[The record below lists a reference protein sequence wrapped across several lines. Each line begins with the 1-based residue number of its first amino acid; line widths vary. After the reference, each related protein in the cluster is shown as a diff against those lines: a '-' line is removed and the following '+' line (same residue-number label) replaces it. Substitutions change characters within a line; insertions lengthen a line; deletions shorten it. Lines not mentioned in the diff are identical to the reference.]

1 MHLRLINLA
10 QGKSMPLQELP
21 PPISPRQMDMLRA
34 VAAMAWSD
42 GKLEPD
48 EIRLMLDEFAAL
60 FAKSDAER
68 NTLKTSLRDY
78 LGQNIP
84 LEEVVPNIKSIED
97 RKMTLR
103 LGYQVIQASRRNP
116 NEPMINLDE
125 AAAYQRLVR
134 ILDLPSEVVAD
145 IEAAIIPPEESQPN
159 GIIKA
164 LASRLH
170 KLLRNAD

>member
-1 MHLRLINLA
+1 MA
-10 QGKSMPLQELP
+10 LQELP

-34 VAAMAWSD
+34 VAAMAWAD

-48 EIRLMLDEFAAL
+48 EIRLMLDEFAIL
-60 FAKSDAER
+60 FATSETER
-68 NTLKTSLRDY
+68 DSLKTQLKDY

-84 LEEVVPNIKSIED
+84 LEEVIPNIKSIED

-116 NEPMINLDE
+116 DEPMINLDE

-134 ILDLPSEVVAD
+134 ILDLPVDVVAE
-145 IEAAIIPPEESQPN
+145 IEGAIAQTDQFHPDEIV
-159 GIIKA
+159 KT

-170 KLLRNAD
+170 KLLGNQ

>member
-1 MHLRLINLA
+1 MA
-10 QGKSMPLQELP
+10 LQELP

-34 VAAMAWSD
+34 VAAMAWAD
-42 GKLEPD
+42 GTLEPD
-48 EIRLMLDEFAAL
+48 EIRIMLDEFAML
-60 FAKSDAER
+60 FAKTDAER
-68 NTLKTSLRDY
+68 TALKSRLKDY

-84 LEEVVPNIKSIED
+84 LEEVVPNIKSVED

-103 LGYQVIQASRRNP
+103 LGYQVIQASRRDP
-116 NEPMINLDE
+116 DEPMINLYE

-134 ILDLPSEVVAD
+134 ILDLPPEVVAD
-145 IEAAIIPPEESQPN
+145 IEASIAPPEESNPN

-170 KLLRNAD
+170 KLLGNAN

>member
-1 MHLRLINLA
+1 VHIWQTNLA
-10 QGKSMPLQELP
+10 KGKSMTPQELP

-34 VAAMAWSD
+34 VAAMAWAD

-48 EIRLMLDEFAAL
+48 EIRLMLDEFAML
-60 FAKSDAER
+60 FAKTETER
-68 NTLKTSLRDY
+68 SNLKTRLKDY

-103 LGYQVIQASRRNP
+103 LGYQVIQSSRRNP
-116 NEPMINLDE
+116 DEPMINLDE

-134 ILDLPSEVVAD
+134 ILDLPPEVVAD
-145 IEAAIIPPEESQPN
+145 IEASIAPQDESHPN

-164 LASRLH
+164 LAARLH
-170 KLLRNAD
+170 KLLGNAN

>member
-1 MHLRLINLA
+1 MA
-10 QGKSMPLQELP
+10 LQELP

-34 VAAMAWSD
+34 VAAMAWAD

-48 EIRLMLDEFAAL
+48 EIRLMLDEFANL
-60 FAKSDAER
+60 FATSETER
-68 NTLKTSLRDY
+68 SSLKIQLRDY

-84 LEEVVPNIKSIED
+84 LEEVIPNVKSVED
-97 RKMTLR
+97 RKTILK

-116 NEPMINLDE
+116 NEPMVNLDE

-134 ILDLPSEVVAD
+134 ILDLPADVVTE
-145 IEAAIIPPEESQPN
+145 IEQAIAQTDQSHPN

-170 KLLRNAD
+170 KLLGN

>member
-1 MHLRLINLA
+1 MT
-10 QGKSMPLQELP
+10 LQELP
-21 PPISPRQMDMLRA
+21 PPISPRQMDILRA
-34 VAAMAWSD
+34 VAAMAWAD

-60 FAKSDAER
+60 FAKTDTER
-68 NTLKTSLRDY
+68 NSLKSRLREY

-84 LEEVVPNIKSIED
+84 LEEVVPHIKSFED
-97 RKMTLR
+97 RKLTLR
-103 LGYQVIQASRRNP
+103 LGYQVIQTSRRNP
-116 NEPMINLDE
+116 DEPRVNLDE

-145 IEAAIIPPEESQPN
+145 IEASIIPPDEIQHQ

-170 KLLRNAD
+170 KILNN

>member
-1 MHLRLINLA
+1 
-10 QGKSMPLQELP
+10 
-21 PPISPRQMDMLRA
+21 MDMLRA
-34 VAAMAWSD
+34 VAAMAWAD

-48 EIRLMLDEFAAL
+48 EIRLMLDEFANL
-60 FAKSDAER
+60 FGTSETER
-68 NTLKTSLRDY
+68 SSLKIQLRDY

-84 LEEVVPNIKSIED
+84 LEEVIPNIKSIED
-97 RKMTLR
+97 RKTILK

-116 NEPMINLDE
+116 DEPMVNLDE

-134 ILDLPSEVVAD
+134 ILDLPSDVVTE
-145 IEAAIIPPEESQPN
+145 IEEAIAQTDQSHPN

-170 KLLRNAD
+170 KLLGN

>member
-1 MHLRLINLA
+1 MA
-10 QGKSMPLQELP
+10 LQELP

-34 VAAMAWSD
+34 VAAMAWAD

-48 EIRLMLDEFAAL
+48 EIRLMLDEFATL
-60 FAKSDAER
+60 FSTSEAER
-68 NTLKTSLRDY
+68 DSLKIQLKDY

-84 LEEVVPNIKSIED
+84 LEEVIPNIKSIED
-97 RKMTLR
+97 RKMILR

-116 NEPMINLDE
+116 DEPMINLDE

-134 ILDLPSEVVAD
+134 ILDLPAD
-145 IEAAIIPPEESQPN
+145 VMAEIEGAIALTDQSHPN
-159 GIIKA
+159 GIVKA

-170 KLLRNAD
+170 KLLGNF

>member
-1 MHLRLINLA
+1 
-10 QGKSMPLQELP
+10 MPLQELP

-145 IEAAIIPPEESQPN
+145 IEAAIIPPEE
-159 GIIKA
+159 
-164 LASRLH
+164 
-170 KLLRNAD
+170 

>member
-1 MHLRLINLA
+1 MT
-10 QGKSMPLQELP
+10 PQELP

-34 VAAMAWSD
+34 VAAMAWAD

-48 EIRLMLDEFAAL
+48 EIRLMLDEFAML
-60 FAKSDAER
+60 FAKTEKER
-68 NTLKTSLRDY
+68 IDLKNRLKDY
-78 LGQNIP
+78 LDQNIP
-84 LEEVVPNIKSIED
+84 LEEVVPNIKSVED

-116 NEPMINLDE
+116 DEPMINLDE

-134 ILDLPSEVVAD
+134 ILDLPPDVVAD
-145 IEAAIIPPEESQPN
+145 IEASSIPHEESNPN

-164 LASRLH
+164 LALRLH
-170 KLLRNAD
+170 KLLGNAN

>member
-1 MHLRLINLA
+1 MT
-10 QGKSMPLQELP
+10 LQELP
-21 PPISPRQMDMLRA
+21 PPINPRQMDILRA
-34 VAAMAWSD
+34 VAAMAWAD

-48 EIRLMLDEFAAL
+48 EIRLMLDEFAIL
-60 FAKSDAER
+60 FAKTDTER
-68 NTLKTSLRDY
+68 NSLKNRLRDY

-84 LEEVVPNIKSIED
+84 LEEVVPHIKSIED
-97 RKMTLR
+97 RKLTLK

-116 NEPMINLDE
+116 NEPRVNLDE

-145 IEAAIIPPEESQPN
+145 IEASIVPPDESQPN

-170 KLLRNAD
+170 KLLNN

>member
-1 MHLRLINLA
+1 MT
-10 QGKSMPLQELP
+10 LQEIP
-21 PPISPRQMDMLRA
+21 PPINPRQMDILRA
-34 VAAMAWSD
+34 VAAMAWAD

-48 EIRLMLDEFAAL
+48 EIKLMLDEFATL
-60 FAKSDAER
+60 FAQNDTER
-68 NTLKTSLRDY
+68 STLKARLKDY

-84 LEEVVPNIKSIED
+84 LEEVVPHIKSIED

-145 IEAAIIPPEESQPN
+145 IEASIVPPEESYPH
-159 GIIKA
+159 GLIKA

-170 KLLRNAD
+170 KLLGNVK

>member
-1 MHLRLINLA
+1 M
-10 QGKSMPLQELP
+10 SLQELP
-21 PPISPRQMDMLRA
+21 PPINPRQMDMLRA
-34 VAAMAWSD
+34 VSAMAWAD

-48 EIRLMLDEFAAL
+48 EIRLMLDEFAIL
-60 FAKSDAER
+60 FANSEADR
-68 NTLKTSLRDY
+68 TTLKNSLREY
-78 LGQNIP
+78 LSQNIP

-116 NEPMINLDE
+116 DEPMVNLDE

-134 ILDLPSEVVAD
+134 ILDLAPEIVAEVEALNKLSE
-145 IEAAIIPPEESQPN
+145 QPN
-159 GIIKA
+159 SSGIIKS

-170 KLLRNAD
+170 KLIGNST

>member
-1 MHLRLINLA
+1 MT
-10 QGKSMPLQELP
+10 LQELP

-34 VAAMAWSD
+34 VAAMAWAD
-42 GKLEPD
+42 GILEPD
-48 EIRLMLDEFAAL
+48 EIRVMLDEFAVL
-60 FAKSDAER
+60 FAKSETER
-68 NTLKTSLRDY
+68 DSLKSRLKEY

-84 LEEVVPNIKSIED
+84 LEEVVPHIKSIED

-116 NEPMINLDE
+116 DEPMINLDE

-134 ILDLPSEVVAD
+134 ILDLPADVVAD
-145 IEAAIIPPEESQPN
+145 VEASIVPSEDSHPN
-159 GIIKA
+159 GIIKS

-170 KLLRNAD
+170 KLLNN